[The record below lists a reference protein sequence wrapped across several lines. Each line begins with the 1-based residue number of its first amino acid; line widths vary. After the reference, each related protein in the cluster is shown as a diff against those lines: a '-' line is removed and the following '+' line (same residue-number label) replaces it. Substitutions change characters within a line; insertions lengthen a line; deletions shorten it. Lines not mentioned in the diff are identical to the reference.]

1 MARREKKPVHKVQ
14 MTEGKRNII
23 HQLLQEYDIE
33 TAEDIQDA
41 LKDLLGGTIKEM
53 MEAEMDDHLGY
64 GKSERSDSDDYR
76 NGYKTKRVNSS
87 YGSMEIDVPQD
98 RKSTF
103 EPQVV
108 RKRQKD
114 ISDIDQKIISMYAKG
129 MTTRQISETIEDIYG
144 FEASEG
150 FISDVTDKI
159 LPQIEDWQNRPLDE
173 VYPILYIDA
182 IHYSVRDNGIIRKLA
197 AYVILGITV
206 EGRKD
211 VLTIN
216 VGDNESSKYWLSVL
230 NELKNRGVKDIL
242 VICADG
248 LSGIKEAI
256 ATAFP
261 KTEYQRCIVH
271 QVRNTLK
278 YVPDKDRKLFATDLK
293 TIYHASTEEK
303 AREALERVNEKW
315 TPKYPNSM
323 KRWYDNWDAIS
334 PIFKF
339 SPTVRKVIYT
349 TNAIESLN
357 STYRKL
363 NRQRSVFPSDTA
375 LLKALYL
382 ATFEATKKWTQTIR
396 NWGAVYGELCIMYE
410 GRLPE

>member
-1 MARREKKPVHKVQ
+1 

-23 HQLLQEYDIE
+23 HQLLEEYDIQ

-64 GKSERSDSDDYR
+64 EKSERSDNDDYR
-76 NGYKTKRVNSS
+76 NGYKRKRVNSS
-87 YGSMEIDVPQD
+87 YGAMEIEVPQD

-108 RKRQKD
+108 KKRQKD

-144 FEASEG
+144 FETSEG

-197 AYVILGITV
+197 AYVILDINT
-206 EGRKD
+206 EGKKE

-216 VGDNESSKYWLSVL
+216 VGDNESWDLCFVIILLLQTVVRTLSRQPFSILFVILFHSFFLFPGNRKTRRTEVL
-230 NELKNRGVKDIL
+230 RV
-242 VICADG
+242 
-248 LSGIKEAI
+248 S
-256 ATAFP
+256 
-261 KTEYQRCIVH
+261 
-271 QVRNTLK
+271 
-278 YVPDKDRKLFATDLK
+278 YV
-293 TIYHASTEEK
+293 
-303 AREALERVNEKW
+303 
-315 TPKYPNSM
+315 
-323 KRWYDNWDAIS
+323 
-334 PIFKF
+334 
-339 SPTVRKVIYT
+339 
-349 TNAIESLN
+349 
-357 STYRKL
+357 
-363 NRQRSVFPSDTA
+363 
-375 LLKALYL
+375 
-382 ATFEATKKWTQTIR
+382 WTQRYLTITNLLYMR
-396 NWGAVYGELCIMYE
+396 QSHDFVVRSRAFVKCP
-410 GRLPE
+410 LPKGV